1 MMRLFVLFFILVLA
15 ISTQAQYDFRS
26 LPHKTDFGTRFHGN
40 TSFSNGTYAAI
51 GIVEDGINKTSDM
64 VLVKWNCLGEIEW
77 TKTLGASI
85 GVNNT
90 NGSITEAQ
98 NGDLVLTYS
107 LATSWFN
114 ANMLVARFTQDGALV
129 WAKVIGLGAEYGRGI
144 TATRDGGFVAVGG
157 TDNFGVDRDRSDI
170 YVVKLDGNGNVLW
183 ARSYG
188 NEDAI
193 DDAYHVIESSKGEL
207 IISGRFI
214 VDGTFYNFLM
224 RADADGNP
232 LAFKGYGGPN
242 HRNFGYATLET
253 PEGDFINT
261 GYTTLAKENFMSNG
275 DCYLM
280 KVDEDLNQIWAKIY
294 EPQEADRN
302 DFGFSLVL
310 EEDGDYGICLE
321 SSSYRAISGPQAPNK
336 NVIFSTD
343 TDGNLKRV
351 MLLNPKGSQY
361 TKMSKAN
368 DGGYFITGFSTYY
381 ISSTTAPFNGFG
393 FKTDPD
399 YASGDNC
406 EEYDRT
412 NQTITSEFPWDVQD
426 IVWKEQSN
434 FRDRDYTVAEDFSFD
449 SSQIICSR
457 VPEVD
462 VQMLPIPDT
471 ICIGENIELFAN
483 PQGGLDEF
491 IWDMGN
497 DSIIMEQSANYV
509 YDSAG
514 NYTIILVAT
523 DGCQTLMDTQSIVVN
538 QGEVFDISRQLCPGD
553 FFTFMGD
560 TITDAGEYMFSNGD
574 GCDTTFKLEVTL
586 AILDTIAQ
594 TFEICNGESVTVS
607 GQVLDSLG
615 TYTIVAAGTG
625 AFCDTIKIVELTEKI
640 DQADCQCEGF
650 FPNAFTPNGM
660 ENKTFGMTEIMGGC
674 SPLNVSDFK
683 MRIYSSWGDLVFDS
697 NDVNDRWDGTINGK
711 DAMGDVY
718 LVTCSYTI
726 EGKQMI
732 HNGDITLVR

>member
-51 GIVEDGINKTSDM
+51 GIVEDGINKTSDV

-77 TKTLGASI
+77 TKKLGASI

-90 NGSITEAQ
+90 NGSITEAE
-98 NGDLVLTYS
+98 NGDMVLTYS

-114 ANMLVARFTQDGALV
+114 ADMLVARFTQDGALV
-129 WAKVIGLGAEYGRGI
+129 WAKVIGLGGEYGRGI
-144 TATRDGGFVAVGG
+144 TATSDGGFVAVGG

-188 NEDAI
+188 NEDAY
-193 DDAYHVIESSKGEL
+193 DNAYHVIESSKSEL
-207 IISGRFI
+207 IISGRYI
-214 VDGTFYNFLM
+214 VDSTFYNFLM

-232 LAFKGYGGPN
+232 LAFKGYGGPK

-253 PEGDFINT
+253 PEGEFINT
-261 GYTTLAKENFMSNG
+261 GYTTLAKENFMSKG

-393 FKTDPD
+393 FKTDSD

-471 ICIGENIELFAN
+471 ICIGENIELVAN

-514 NYTIILVAT
+514 NYNIILVAT

-553 FFTFMGD
+553 FLTFMGD

-574 GCDTTFKLEVTL
+574 DCDTTFKLEVTL

-594 TFEICNGESVTVS
+594 TFEICNGGSVTVS

-625 AFCDTIKIVELTEKI
+625 AFCDTIKIVEVTEKI